1 MLHFTDAQKLTR
13 PTAFTTMI
21 KPVGSA
27 CNLDCDYCYYLGK
40 ADLYG
45 GRQPKMSDELLERYI
60 SQYIEAVQ
68 VPVVTFCWHGG
79 EPLLAGIDFYEKAV
93 ALQNKYRGNK
103 HHKRECGADETCKE
117 GGKIAP
123 FFIYFHY
130 ILPPLRHFC
139 KILA

>member
-1 MLHFTDAQKLTR
+1 MKTLHFADAQKLTR

-21 KPVGSA
+21 KPVGSL

-68 VPVVTFCWHGG
+68 VPTVTFCWHGG
-79 EPLLAGIDFYEKAV
+79 EPLLAGIDFYEKAYKTNI
-93 ALQNKYRGNK
+93 AEQNRLRIHYRPMD
-103 HHKRECGADETCKE
+103 CSLILSGAISSDETTSS
-117 GGKIAP
+117 
-123 FFIYFHY
+123 
-130 ILPPLRHFC
+130 
-139 KILA
+139 